1 MRPESIRW
9 FERVYIGRIILGVSL
24 SLYLMWW
31 RVKMLGYFPSLDRGI
46 GLRWLVSLVGGCV
59 VQFLLF
65 YFIAR
70 RASTVA
76 KWIFVV
82 LTVIGVIPV
91 FLLVIA
97 PNFLPAALKMGPL
110 FGVGLDFT
118 MIMLLFQPDS
128 RAWFERRGVIE
139 EDYADTF
146 S

>member
-9 FERVYIGRIILGVSL
+9 FERVYVGRIIVSL
-24 SLYLMWW
+24 A
-31 RVKMLGYFPSLDRGI
+31 LGIYGW
-46 GLRWLVSLVGGCV
+46 RWLHSLHAGPALHTFISLRILATATG
-59 VQFLLF
+59 LLLNLLLL
-65 YFIAR
+65 YFIGR
-70 RASTVA
+70 RASAVA

-82 LTVIGVIPV
+82 LAVLMVVPVIQT
-91 FLLVIA
+91 VIA

-128 RAWFERRGVIE
+128 RDWFARRGVVE
-139 EDYADTF
+139 EDYVDTF

>member
-1 MRPESIRW
+1 MRPESILW
-9 FERVYIGRIILGVSL
+9 FERVYIGRIVIGLALSIYTFYWMRSSFGYWPPVSTAIGLMSIGGVVLGVL
-24 SLYLMWW
+24 
-31 RVKMLGYFPSLDRGI
+31 I
-46 GLRWLVSLVGGCV
+46 N
-59 VQFLLF
+59 LLLL

-76 KWIFVV
+76 KWIFVALAV
-82 LTVIGVIPV
+82 LMVVPV
-91 FLLVIA
+91 LYRVIA

-110 FGVGLDFT
+110 FGAGLDFT

-128 RAWFERRGVIE
+128 RQWFERRGVVE

>member
-9 FERVYIGRIILGVSL
+9 FERVYVGRMIVGLALGIYSIYWMRHALNGYYRAAFGFPEIAVGSIL
-24 SLYLMWW
+24 
-31 RVKMLGYFPSLDRGI
+31 LGTLCNI
-46 GLRWLVSLVGGCV
+46 A
-59 VQFLLF
+59 LL

-70 RASTVA
+70 RASVVA

-82 LTVIGVIPV
+82 AAVIGLVSVINT
-91 FLLVIA
+91 VIA

-128 RAWFERRGVIE
+128 REWFERRGVTE